1 MNVAL
6 WLVLLMLAAQLGAAL
21 SQGMQHWCVV
31 LVGLAASVVL
41 ICRRFALPG
50 WKAFV
55 LLVVLCGLLLRSST
69 GQEAMPTPLDPL
81 QLVPSDSDQ
90 KPLVIEGRAIADAP
104 VRRGR
109 CQALLQVNHLSGQV
123 RDGRTELVVD
133 PCFQMLRKG
142 SLVRAQGQLVTPAI
156 ATHPL
161 LPNPAKRLAARGSW
175 TQFRTK
181 QVELIHQDHTPLA
194 DGRRQIAA
202 QFQDL
207 AGEHSGGLLAAL
219 VLGGA
224 QVELSSELRE
234 AFRVAG
240 LSHALAASGFHLSVL
255 LGATLALTRRGG
267 MPLRLGAGVGAMAV
281 FLALAGGQPAVVRA
295 VLMGATALLIRE
307 RGSRA
312 QPLGV
317 LLSTLVVM
325 LLLNPAWARSIGF
338 QLSAAA
344 TAGLVLSSQPLEQ
357 WLLQR
362 CPQHWMRVLAPALSV
377 PVAALLWTLPLQ
389 ILHFGS
395 VPLYSLVSNLIAAPL
410 LAPLTLAA
418 MTLAL
423 LILMLPT
430 AIAAVVMPVLV
441 WPVQQLALLLIA
453 LVGWMSGWPHA
464 QLLTGHPQPWVV
476 LLVVLALLP
485 WALPSLQRWRLGGF
499 PLLLLATL
507 LQASVQLSDEVVM
520 VRQWGRQWLMAR
532 HQGRA
537 ALMSSHGDLLS
548 CQLAQQLGQ
557 GYGHRRLDWLVV
569 MDPVASDHMDCW
581 TALAHTVQAEHQG
594 QPPLLPGQRLQSPG
608 LMLRPLH
615 GQDRRWQLRVNTQL
629 HRFKQSGRG
638 ALRWENAGKAFGEV
652 AEPG

>member
-31 LVGLAASVVL
+31 LVGLAAAVVL

-50 WKAFV
+50 WKGFV

-109 CQALLQVNHLSGQV
+109 CQVLLQVNHLSGQV

-255 LGATLALTRRGG
+255 RWNRSS
-267 MPLRLGAGVGAMAV
+267 R
-281 FLALAGGQPAVVRA
+281 PASNAFNQV
-295 VLMGATALLIRE
+295 E
-307 RGSRA
+307 C
-312 QPLGV
+312 PLGV
-317 LLSTLVVM
+317 KL
-325 LLLNPAWARSIGF
+325 PKWGF
-338 QLSAAA
+338 
-344 TAGLVLSSQPLEQ
+344 
-357 WLLQR
+357 
-362 CPQHWMRVLAPALSV
+362 
-377 PVAALLWTLPLQ
+377 
-389 ILHFGS
+389 
-395 VPLYSLVSNLIAAPL
+395 
-410 LAPLTLAA
+410 
-418 MTLAL
+418 
-423 LILMLPT
+423 
-430 AIAAVVMPVLV
+430 
-441 WPVQQLALLLIA
+441 
-453 LVGWMSGWPHA
+453 
-464 QLLTGHPQPWVV
+464 
-476 LLVVLALLP
+476 
-485 WALPSLQRWRLGGF
+485 
-499 PLLLLATL
+499 
-507 LQASVQLSDEVVM
+507 
-520 VRQWGRQWLMAR
+520 
-532 HQGRA
+532 
-537 ALMSSHGDLLS
+537 
-548 CQLAQQLGQ
+548 
-557 GYGHRRLDWLVV
+557 
-569 MDPVASDHMDCW
+569 
-581 TALAHTVQAEHQG
+581 
-594 QPPLLPGQRLQSPG
+594 
-608 LMLRPLH
+608 
-615 GQDRRWQLRVNTQL
+615 
-629 HRFKQSGRG
+629 
-638 ALRWENAGKAFGEV
+638 
-652 AEPG
+652 

>member
-6 WLVLLMLAAQLGAAL
+6 WLVLLMLAAQLGAAFL
-21 SQGMQHWCVV
+21 QGIQHWCVV
-31 LVGLAASVVL
+31 LVGLAVAVLL
-41 ICRRFALPG
+41 ICRRFALSG

-55 LLVVLCGLLLRSST
+55 LVVVLCGLLLRSSM
-69 GQEAMPTPLDPL
+69 GQEALPTPLDPL
-81 QLVPSDSDQ
+81 RLVSNGSDQ
-90 KPLVIEGRAIADAP
+90 KPLVIEGRALADAP

-109 CQALLQVNHLSGQV
+109 CQALLQVNHLSGQG
-123 RDGRTELVVD
+123 RKGRTELVVD

-142 SLVRAQGQLVTPAI
+142 SLVRAQGQLVTPAV
-156 ATHPL
+156 ATHAL

-181 QVELIHQDHTPLA
+181 KVELIHQEHTPLA

-255 LGATLALTRRGG
+255 LGATLALTRRVG
-267 MPLRLGAGVGAMAV
+267 MPLRLAAGVGSMAI
-281 FLALAGGQPAVVRA
+281 FLALAGGQPSVVRA

-312 QPLGV
+312 QPMGV
-317 LLSTLVVM
+317 LLTTLVLM
-325 LLLNPAWARSIGF
+325 LLVNPSWARSIGF

-344 TAGLVLSSQPLEQ
+344 TAGLVLSSKPLEQ
-357 WLLQR
+357 WLLRRGPQR
-362 CPQHWMRVLAPALSV
+362 LMRVLAPALSV

-389 ILHFGS
+389 MLHFGS
-395 VPLYSLVSNLIAAPL
+395 LPLYSLVSNLVAAPL
-410 LAPLTLAA
+410 LAPLTLSA

-423 LILMLPT
+423 LILILPT
-430 AIAAVVMPVLV
+430 AIAALVIPVVA
-441 WPVQQLALLLIA
+441 WPVQQLASLLIA
-453 LVGWMSGWPHA
+453 LVHWMSVWPHA

-476 LLVVLALLP
+476 VLVVLALLP
-485 WALPSLQRWRLGGF
+485 WALPSLRCWRWRAF

-507 LQASVQLSDEVVM
+507 VQAGVQLSDDVVL
-520 VRQWGRQWLMAR
+520 VQQWGRQWLLAR

-548 CQLAQQLGQ
+548 CQLAQQLGH
-557 GYGHRRLDWLVV
+557 GYGHTRLDWVVV
-569 MDPVASDHMDCW
+569 MDPVASDHSSCW
-581 TALAHTVQAEHQG
+581 AELAHTVRAEHQG

-608 LMLRPLH
+608 LMIRPLQ
-615 GQDRRWQLRVNTQL
+615 GQGRRWHLRVNAQL
-629 HRFKQSGRG
+629 HRLKQSGRG
-638 ALRWENAGKAFGEV
+638 ALRWDHAGEAFGEV

>member
-1 MNVAL
+1 VDERCS
-6 WLVLLMLAAQLGAAL
+6 LAGFIDACRPTWGGLIPGDAAL
-21 SQGMQHWCVV
+21 VCA
-31 LVGLAASVVL
+31 VGWSCCGCCAD
-41 ICRRFALPG
+41 LPQVCTSRLE
-50 WKAFV
+50 AFV
-55 LLVVLCGLLLRSST
+55 LVVVLCGLLLRSST

-142 SLVRAQGQLVTPAI
+142 SLVRAQGQLVTPAV

-281 FLALAGGQPAVVRA
+281 FLALAGGQPSVVRA

-325 LLLNPAWARSIGF
+325 LLVNPSWARSIGF

-476 LLVVLALLP
+476 LLVVLALTP
-485 WALPSLQRWRLGGF
+485 WALPSLQRWRLEGIPPFALGH
-499 PLLLLATL
+499 AG
-507 LQASVQLSDEVVM
+507 ASRCS
-520 VRQWGRQWLMAR
+520 
-532 HQGRA
+532 
-537 ALMSSHGDLLS
+537 
-548 CQLAQQLGQ
+548 AQ
-557 GYGHRRLDWLVV
+557 R
-569 MDPVASDHMDCW
+569 
-581 TALAHTVQAEHQG
+581 
-594 QPPLLPGQRLQSPG
+594 
-608 LMLRPLH
+608 
-615 GQDRRWQLRVNTQL
+615 
-629 HRFKQSGRG
+629 
-638 ALRWENAGKAFGEV
+638 
-652 AEPG
+652 

>member
-21 SQGMQHWCVV
+21 SQGIQHWCVL
-31 LVGLAASVVL
+31 LVGLAGSVVL

-50 WKAFV
+50 WKLFV
-55 LLVVLCGLLLRSST
+55 LVVVLCGLLLRSST

-142 SLVRAQGQLVTPAI
+142 RLVRAQGQLVTPAI
-156 ATHPL
+156 ANHPL

-255 LGATLALTRRGG
+255 LGAMLALTRRGG

-281 FLALAGGQPAVVRA
+281 FLALAGGQPSVVRA

-307 RGSRA
+307 RGSCA

-430 AIAAVVMPVLV
+430 AIASVVMPVLV

-485 WALPSLQRWRLGGF
+485 WALPSLQRWRLRGCL
-499 PLLLLATL
+499 LLLLATL
-507 LQASVQLSDEVVM
+507 MQASVQLSDEVVM

-548 CQLAQQLGQ
+548 CQLAQQLGH
-557 GYGHRRLDWLVV
+557 GYGHPRLDWVLV
-569 MDPVASDHMDCW
+569 MDPVASDHSRCW
-581 TALAHTVQAEHQG
+581 TELAHTVRAEHQG
-594 QPPLLPGQRLQSPG
+594 EPPLLPGQRLQSPG
-608 LMLRPLH
+608 LMLRPLG
-615 GQDRRWQLRVNTQL
+615 GQDRRWYLRVNGQS
-629 HRFKQSGRG
+629 HRLRQSSGG
-638 ALRWENAGKAFGEV
+638 ALRWDDAREAFGEV

>member
-6 WLVLLMLAAQLGAAL
+6 WLVLLMLGTQLGAAL
-21 SQGMQHWCVV
+21 SQGIQHWCVV
-31 LVGLAASVVL
+31 LVGLAAAVLL
-41 ICRRFALPG
+41 ICRQFAFPS
-50 WKAFV
+50 WKTFV
-55 LLVVLCGLLLRSST
+55 LVVMLCGLLLRSSM
-69 GQEAMPTPLDPL
+69 GQEATPTPLDPL
-81 QLVPSDSDQ
+81 QFVPDGSAQ
-90 KPLVIEGRAIADAP
+90 KLLVIEGRALADAP

-123 RDGRTELVVD
+123 VDGRTELVVN
-133 PCFQMLRKG
+133 PCQQMLRKG
-142 SLVRAQGQLVTPAI
+142 SSLRAQGQLVTPAV

-161 LPNPAKRLAARGSW
+161 FPNPAERLADRGCW

-202 QFQDL
+202 LFQDL

-255 LGATLALTRRGG
+255 LGATLALTRRVG
-267 MPLRLGAGVGAMAV
+267 MPLRLAAGVGAMAI
-281 FLALAGGQPAVVRA
+281 FLALAGGQPSVVRA
-295 VLMGATALLIRE
+295 VLMGAAALLIRE
-307 RGSRA
+307 RGYRA

-317 LLSTLVVM
+317 LLSTLVLM
-325 LLLNPAWARSIGF
+325 LLVNPSWARSIGF

-357 WLLQR
+357 WFLKR
-362 CPQHWMRVLAPALSV
+362 CPQRWIRVLAPALAV
-377 PVAALLWTLPLQ
+377 PMAALLWTLPLQ

-418 MTLAL
+418 MILAL
-423 LILMLPT
+423 LTLMLPT
-430 AIAAVVMPVLV
+430 AIAALVMPVLV
-441 WPVQQLALLLIA
+441 WPVQQLASLLIA
-453 LVGWMSGWPHA
+453 LVGWMSVWPHA

-476 LLVVLALLP
+476 LLVILALLP
-485 WALPSLQRWRLGGF
+485 WALPSLQRWRWRAF

-507 LQASVQLSDEVVM
+507 VQASVQLSNDVM
-520 VRQWGRQWLMAR
+520 LVQQWGRQWLLAR

-537 ALMSSHGDLLS
+537 ALISSHGDLLS
-548 CQLAQQLGQ
+548 CQLAKQLGH
-557 GYGHRRLDWLVV
+557 GYGHRRLDWVVV
-569 MDPVASDHMDCW
+569 MDPVASDHIDCW
-581 TALAHTVQAEHQG
+581 TELAHTVRAEHHG
-594 QPPLLPGQRLQSPG
+594 QPPLFPGQRLQSPG
-608 LMLRPLH
+608 LMLRRLR
-615 GQDRRWQLRVNTQL
+615 GQDRHWSLRVNGQSHPL
-629 HRFKQSGRG
+629 KQSSGG
-638 ALRWENAGKAFGEV
+638 ALRWKNAG
-652 AEPG
+652 